1 MVDFLNMNLDD
12 ILGTTINPVGGLLTP
27 DQESQFD
34 TTKGFQTLL
43 GGLQGYGSQLY
54 QGKSPFQK
62 ILGAYT
68 GAKSGRQSVIDAYSK
83 GFLTKAQLGKA
94 LQDMEKGKYELRD
107 LKQVQMAKDVLALQ
121 YPENAAEIYAAPDEV
136 IKGII
141 QSNPKFRKLKEYDT
155 GTEAYARSQG
165 IDLANPSQEDYGL
178 IAGFEAAPT
187 EKDVMTAKTEQSKAL
202 IEGGSGASEYLPQ
215 ISPSKYD
222 LATGNIQQGKVE
234 VGNVVKNTQKEVEKT
249 FSDDKYTP
257 EKVSNVPL
265 IFDKRVPLKDR
276 NAMVLKQPMA
286 FDAMDTTISNLN
298 DLKEALLTLKD
309 HAGLQDATGFGSWF
323 NTWLAGTDAADAER
337 YMKQIQATTF
347 MSALQELKSQ
357 SETGATG
364 FGQLAVKEGELIQNS
379 VTKLNKISSKD
390 EALKEIDRL
399 IRRVD
404 RLGEKTRFGFDAQF
418 GSSYKGRK
426 LTETLYPTPQ
436 KSFDLKQLDP
446 RLVTGENALPEK
458 FLQQGKVPAVTG
470 KYLKDTYKN
479 NKSFQELDNNKYY
492 VIDKEG
498 DRVRIF
504 QISR

>member
-27 DQESQFD
+27 DQTSQFD

-54 QGKSPFQK
+54 QGKSPLQK

-107 LKQVQMAKDVLALQ
+107 LKQIQLAKDVLSLQ
-121 YPENAAEIYAAPDEV
+121 YPDRAAEIYAATDEV

-141 QSNPKFRKLKEYDT
+141 QSDPRFRKLKEMDV
-155 GTEAYARSQG
+155 GTEAFARSQG
-165 IDLANPSQEDYGL
+165 IDLANPTQDDYRS
-178 IAGFEAAPT
+178 IAAFETAPT
-187 EKDVMTAKTEQSKAL
+187 EKDVMTAKAEQSKAL
-202 IEGGSGASEYLPQ
+202 IEGGSGASDYLQ
-215 ISPSKYD
+215 EISPSKYD
-222 LATGNIQQGKVE
+222 IATGNVQQGKVE
-234 VGNVVKNTQKEVEKT
+234 VGNVVKNTQKEVEKA
-249 FSDDKYTP
+249 FSNDTYTP

-276 NAMVLKQPMA
+276 NAMILRQPQA
-286 FDAMDTTISNLN
+286 FDAMDTTINNLN

-309 HAGLQDATGFGSWF
+309 HAGLTSATGFGSWF

-404 RLGEKTRFGFDAQF
+404 RLTDKTRFGFDSQF
-418 GSSYKGRK
+418 GSSYRGKK
-426 LTETLYPTPQ
+426 LTDTLYPNPT
-436 KSFDLKQLDP
+436 KQIDIKQIDP
-446 RLVTGENALPEK
+446 RLITGENALPSN
-458 FLQQGKVPAVTG
+458 LIQQGKINAFTG
-470 KYLKDTYKN
+470 KYLKDQYKN
-479 NKSFQELDNNKYY
+479 NKDFQKLDNNKYY
-492 VIDKEG
+492 IMDKKG
-498 DRVRIF
+498 DNVKIYRIN
-504 QISR
+504 